1 VLVALVVVVVTL
13 AGGGDGAARLGDR
26 GRALRLRLGPARY
39 VALIPLGLYVLTAT
53 VVPVLGLVGWLVVA
67 PSAAGLGRALAGSVQ
82 AAAVVVVPGMA
93 AAVAVALVAERTRR
107 GAALARAVDVGF
119 ALPGLV
125 VALGL
130 AVAVLRI
137 VPSLYQG
144 WIPYAAAMMILFV
157 PLAVNAV
164 RGSLA
169 TLPSSVE
176 EAARTLGSTPRQVFW
191 RVTLPLVRPGVLAGA
206 ALLVIATMKEL
217 GASLLIL
224 PTGSTTLAKQ
234 LWDATEEARYGEA
247 AAPALALIA
256 LAALAAF
263 AIEGRAARRPEGR

>member
-1 VLVALVVVVVTL
+1 LSPE
-13 AGGGDGAARLGDR
+13 AGGAGTLLTLSGSGFDPLAANNT
-26 GRALRLRLGPARY
+26 
-39 VALIPLGLYVLTAT
+39 VLIGE
-53 VVPVLGLVGWLVVA
+53 A
-67 PSAAGLGRALAGSVQ
+67 PH
-82 AAAVVVVPGMA
+82 
-93 AAVAVALVAERTRR
+93 
-107 GAALARAVDVGF
+107 
-119 ALPGLV
+119 
-125 VALGL
+125 
-130 AVAVLRI
+130 
-137 VPSLYQG
+137 
-144 WIPYAAAMMILFV
+144 V